1 MISLKT
7 NSGIYG
13 INKSFSTQ
21 YYDNSLQFRQI
32 HCLNS
37 DFDNLFL
44 LPKCA
49 FASHKKIYLRRDLAR
64 YNFNI
69 NIVADTP
76 KGNVWI
82 SGNKETTN
90 MQQQCRPGSANKGGE
105 HYQVQR
111 DREERIKQLKEKQNE
126 ERQRKLEELKAQALA
141 TQKLR
146 EQKEEERRR
155 RIDDL
160 KSRDNDKRQQVEER
174 KKAIWEAEKERREY
188 ILRKN
193 QERDQRLETKKK
205 NERSQ
210 IAFAFG
216 SSTPRMLDSECGSIW
231 AYRRANSIQNVC
243 TNTSI
248 SPVTRRS
255 SERELNEGS
264 KKRATSAS
272 GLDRQSEAQK
282 RMSSSMHEVFHWGPN
297 TSGPKKLSLSVA
309 GSQIDFEG
317 PPSSSKQS
325 AAARYSAR
333 NRHSMVMVDNSQ
345 DDSYDSRNGFSVHRR
360 KTDLMP
366 TIPSPRDRDLYRSSV
381 GTHTPRTPGR
391 AFSMTRLDQLSKPFR
406 RNGEHICAILERERR
421 KALDLENL
429 SKASL
434 TQSSPGSDKR
444 MSRSMSQLSGRVRSR
459 DNSRTRQ
466 NRLASSPLQR
476 HIKNTETT
484 RSMTQLT
491 GNNAKKSSSTSVTPT
506 KSGLRSGE
514 MTPKSISNSRPGSAM
529 SSSTTNSAIVN
540 KRTTPVRKARPV
552 SIAVTGVSKDEKSPA
567 PLAPS
572 SASKPIKRTPSA
584 AKSTPAPETP
594 KTKPTS
600 SAKATPKSSTTPSIM
615 SPATEVAPKIIQQQT
630 VTITQEI
637 VVPANDES
645 KNEKTIINNVIKAE
659 QIHTEMSFV
668 DGQEQSDETPT
679 NDVKTTVEVAQ
690 EVVDSVIEKIETQE
704 NHIETVE
711 VKPEMQESTPIVPQ
725 VTQAPPQ
732 PQQLLTDSILENTD
746 MTASM
751 IAKTKITTE
760 EEAKAAIAERRRL
773 AREEAERQA
782 EIERKRIEAEEEAER
797 KRQLEEEER
806 HRLMEQEANKL
817 AEEQRRLEEE
827 RLQQAIEENKKRE
840 EEEQKRKAEEAKQKI
855 EREQAEQR
863 SREEAERAKIE
874 TAERLKKEE
883 KEREE
888 RRKRVEAIMARTRKG
903 AANTPSKNDE
913 SMDLSK
919 SQIELSQSMTENTTA
934 PSTNNESE
942 QSDNNK
948 MDVAKED
955 EVKEPEKPNQ
965 PPQNDYEKS
974 VTEKENLLMSSFN
987 KMNLNS
993 NGLNNNL
1000 LETNNNLNLLNGQ
1013 HVKDTSSDLI
1023 ISDANIIETT
1033 NGHDKNS
1040 IENTFNS
1047 SELTTTTTEQ
1057 SSSKPIE
1064 DKLIDFGTDAA
1075 ITNSDQ
1081 MSTNLN
1087 NNNFLDSNSSLI
1099 THNLNNN
1106 NTNNNNL
1113 VAASDMNDE
1122 RDLSLL

>member
-1 MISLKT
+1 MDFQE
-7 NSGIYG
+7 NS
-13 INKSFSTQ
+13 
-21 YYDNSLQFRQI
+21 
-32 HCLNS
+32 
-37 DFDNLFL
+37 
-44 LPKCA
+44 PA
-49 FASHKKIYLRRDLAR
+49 
-64 YNFNI
+64 
-69 NIVADTP
+69 
-76 KGNVWI
+76 
-82 SGNKETTN
+82 GNKESTN
-90 MQQQCRPGSANKGGE
+90 MQQQCRPGSANKETIPLSCNTLHWFGVVGDDMVDERFTIDTSIDLSDLGE
-105 HYQVQR
+105 NYQGQR

-141 TQKLR
+141 TQKFR
-146 EQKEEERRR
+146 EQKDEERRR

-160 KSRDNDKRQQVEER
+160 KSRDNEKRQQVEER

-264 KKRATSAS
+264 KKRAASAS

-282 RMSSSMHEVFHWGPN
+282 RMSSSMHEVFHWGPS

-317 PPSSSKQS
+317 PPSTSKQT

-421 KALDLENL
+421 KAMDLENL

-434 TQSSPGSDKR
+434 TQASPSSDKR
-444 MSRSMSQLSGRVRSR
+444 KSRSMSQLNGRIKSR

-466 NRLASSPLQR
+466 NRLVSSPLQR

-484 RSMTQLT
+484 RSMTLLT
-491 GNNAKKSSSTSVTPT
+491 GNNDKKSSSATATPS

-552 SIAVTGVSKDEKSPA
+552 SIAVTGVSKDLEKSPA
-567 PLAPS
+567 PN

-584 AKSTPAPETP
+584 AKSTPSTASESTP
-594 KTKPTS
+594 KTKTTS

-615 SPATEVAPKIIQQQT
+615 SPASEVAPKIIQQQQQT

-637 VVPANDES
+637 IKTADGEC
-645 KNEKTIINNVIKAE
+645 KNEKTIINNVIKSE
-659 QIHTEMSFV
+659 QKHTELSFV
-668 DGQEQSDETPT
+668 DGQAPSSDETIT
-679 NDVKTTVEVAQ
+679 NDVVKTTVEIAQ
-690 EVVDSVIEKIETQE
+690 EVVDSVIDKIETQE

-711 VKPEMQESTPIVPQ
+711 VKPEMQESTPVVPQ
-725 VTQAPPQ
+725 VVHAPQ
-732 PQQLLTDSILENTD
+732 PQQLLTNSILENTD

-782 EIERKRIEAEEEAER
+782 ELERKRIEAEEIAET
-797 KRQLEEEER
+797 KRQLEEEEK
-806 HRLMEQEANKL
+806 HRLMELEANKM
-817 AEEQRRLEEE
+817 AEEQRRLEME
-827 RLQQAIEENKKRE
+827 RLQQAIEENIKRE
-840 EEEQKRKAEEAKQKI
+840 QEEIKRKDEEAKQKV
-855 EREQAEQR
+855 ERELAEQKAR
-863 SREEAERAKIE
+863 DEAERAKIE

-913 SMDLSK
+913 SMDMSK
-919 SQIELSQSMTENTTA
+919 SQLELSQSMTENTTA

-942 QSDNNK
+942 QSDDK

-955 EVKEPEKPNQ
+955 EIKEPEKPNQ
-965 PPQNDYEKS
+965 PQMEYEKS
-974 VTEKENLLMSSFN
+974 VTEKENMLMSSFN

-1040 IENTFNS
+1040 IENT
-1047 SELTTTTTEQ
+1047 LL
-1057 SSSKPIE
+1057 K
-1064 DKLIDFGTDAA
+1064 
-1075 ITNSDQ
+1075 
-1081 MSTNLN
+1081 
-1087 NNNFLDSNSSLI
+1087 
-1099 THNLNNN
+1099 
-1106 NTNNNNL
+1106 
-1113 VAASDMNDE
+1113 VAE
-1122 RDLSLL
+1122 I

>member
-1 MISLKT
+1 MSISDIKIPTSTLAELRGVLVRALSRENLSVIDKLAIRKSQDSSALKIHYT
-7 NSGIYG
+7 AYYG
-13 INKSFSTQ
+13 
-21 YYDNSLQFRQI
+21 
-32 HCLNS
+32 
-37 DFDNLFL
+37 
-44 LPKCA
+44 A
-49 FASHKKIYLRRDLAR
+49 
-64 YNFNI
+64 
-69 NIVADTP
+69 
-76 KGNVWI
+76 
-82 SGNKETTN
+82 GNKESTN
-90 MQQQCRPGSANKGGE
+90 MQQQCRPGSANKGE
-105 HYQVQR
+105 NYQGQR

-141 TQKLR
+141 TQKFR
-146 EQKEEERRR
+146 EQKDEERRR

-160 KSRDNDKRQQVEER
+160 KSRDNEKRQQVEER

-264 KKRATSAS
+264 KKRAASAS

-282 RMSSSMHEVFHWGPN
+282 RMSSSMHEVFHWGPS

-317 PPSSSKQS
+317 PPSTSKQT

-381 GTHTPRTPGR
+381 GTHTPRTPG
-391 AFSMTRLDQLSKPFR
+391 
-406 RNGEHICAILERERR
+406 
-421 KALDLENL
+421 
-429 SKASL
+429 
-434 TQSSPGSDKR
+434 
-444 MSRSMSQLSGRVRSR
+444 
-459 DNSRTRQ
+459 
-466 NRLASSPLQR
+466 
-476 HIKNTETT
+476 
-484 RSMTQLT
+484 
-491 GNNAKKSSSTSVTPT
+491 
-506 KSGLRSGE
+506 LRSGE

-552 SIAVTGVSKDEKSPA
+552 SIAVTGVSKDLEKSPA
-567 PLAPS
+567 PN

-584 AKSTPAPETP
+584 AKSTPSTASESTP
-594 KTKPTS
+594 KTKTTS

-615 SPATEVAPKIIQQQT
+615 SPASEVAPKIIQQQQQT

-637 VVPANDES
+637 IKTADGEC
-645 KNEKTIINNVIKAE
+645 KNEKTIINNVIKSE
-659 QIHTEMSFV
+659 QKHTELSFV
-668 DGQEQSDETPT
+668 DGQAPSSDETIT
-679 NDVKTTVEVAQ
+679 NDVVKTTVEIAQ
-690 EVVDSVIEKIETQE
+690 EVVDSVIDKIETQE

-711 VKPEMQESTPIVPQ
+711 VKPEMQESTPVVPQ
-725 VTQAPPQ
+725 VVHAPQ
-732 PQQLLTDSILENTD
+732 PQQLLTNSILENTD

-782 EIERKRIEAEEEAER
+782 ELERKRIEAEEIAET
-797 KRQLEEEER
+797 KRQLEEEEK
-806 HRLMEQEANKL
+806 HRLMELEANKM
-817 AEEQRRLEEE
+817 AEEQRRLEME
-827 RLQQAIEENKKRE
+827 RLQQAIEENIKRE
-840 EEEQKRKAEEAKQKI
+840 QEEIKRKDEEAKQKV
-855 EREQAEQR
+855 ERELAEQKAR
-863 SREEAERAKIE
+863 DEAERAKIE

-913 SMDLSK
+913 SMDMSK
-919 SQIELSQSMTENTTA
+919 SQLELSQSMTENTTA

-942 QSDNNK
+942 QSDDK

-955 EVKEPEKPNQ
+955 EIKEPEKPNQ
-965 PPQNDYEKS
+965 PQMEYEKS
-974 VTEKENLLMSSFN
+974 VTEKENMLMSSFN

-1040 IENTFNS
+1040 IENTFNP
-1047 SELTTTTTEQ
+1047 SEITTSTTTTTEQ

>member
-1 MISLKT
+1 MSISDIKIPTSTLAELRGVLVRALSRENLSVIDKLAIRKSQDSSALKIHYT
-7 NSGIYG
+7 AYYG
-13 INKSFSTQ
+13 
-21 YYDNSLQFRQI
+21 
-32 HCLNS
+32 
-37 DFDNLFL
+37 
-44 LPKCA
+44 A
-49 FASHKKIYLRRDLAR
+49 
-64 YNFNI
+64 
-69 NIVADTP
+69 
-76 KGNVWI
+76 
-82 SGNKETTN
+82 GNKESTN
-90 MQQQCRPGSANKGGE
+90 MQQQCRPGSANKGE
-105 HYQVQR
+105 NYQGQR

-141 TQKLR
+141 TQKFR
-146 EQKEEERRR
+146 EQKDEERRR

-160 KSRDNDKRQQVEER
+160 KSRDNEKRQQVEER

-264 KKRATSAS
+264 KKRAASAS
-272 GLDRQSEAQK
+272 GLDRQSE
-282 RMSSSMHEVFHWGPN
+282 
-297 TSGPKKLSLSVA
+297 
-309 GSQIDFEG
+309 
-317 PPSSSKQS
+317 
-325 AAARYSAR
+325 
-333 NRHSMVMVDNSQ
+333 

-421 KALDLENL
+421 KAMDLENL

-434 TQSSPGSDKR
+434 TQASPSSDKR
-444 MSRSMSQLSGRVRSR
+444 KSRSMSQLNGRIKSR

-466 NRLASSPLQR
+466 NRLVSSPLQR

-484 RSMTQLT
+484 RSMTLLT
-491 GNNAKKSSSTSVTPT
+491 GNNDKKSSSATATPS

-552 SIAVTGVSKDEKSPA
+552 SIAVTGVSKDLEKSPA
-567 PLAPS
+567 PN

-584 AKSTPAPETP
+584 AKSTPSTASESTP
-594 KTKPTS
+594 KTKTTS

-615 SPATEVAPKIIQQQT
+615 SPASEVAPKIIQQQQQT

-637 VVPANDES
+637 IKTADGEC
-645 KNEKTIINNVIKAE
+645 KNEKTIINNVIKSE
-659 QIHTEMSFV
+659 QKHTELSFV
-668 DGQEQSDETPT
+668 DGQAPSSDETIT
-679 NDVKTTVEVAQ
+679 NDVVKTTVEIAQ
-690 EVVDSVIEKIETQE
+690 EVVDSVIDKIETQE

-711 VKPEMQESTPIVPQ
+711 VKPEMQESTPVVPQ
-725 VTQAPPQ
+725 VVHAPQ
-732 PQQLLTDSILENTD
+732 PQQLLTNSILENTD

-782 EIERKRIEAEEEAER
+782 ELERKRIEAEEIAET
-797 KRQLEEEER
+797 KRQLEEEEK
-806 HRLMEQEANKL
+806 HRLMELEANKM
-817 AEEQRRLEEE
+817 AEEQRRLEME
-827 RLQQAIEENKKRE
+827 RLQQAIEENIKRE
-840 EEEQKRKAEEAKQKI
+840 QEEIKRKDEEAKQKV
-855 EREQAEQR
+855 ERELAEQKAR
-863 SREEAERAKIE
+863 DEAERAKIE

-913 SMDLSK
+913 SMDMSK
-919 SQIELSQSMTENTTA
+919 SQLELSQSMTENTTA

-942 QSDNNK
+942 QSDDK

-955 EVKEPEKPNQ
+955 EIKEPEKPNQ
-965 PPQNDYEKS
+965 PQMEYEKS
-974 VTEKENLLMSSFN
+974 VTEKENMLMSSFN

-1040 IENTFNS
+1040 IENT
-1047 SELTTTTTEQ
+1047 L
-1057 SSSKPIE
+1057 
-1064 DKLIDFGTDAA
+1064 
-1075 ITNSDQ
+1075 
-1081 MSTNLN
+1081 
-1087 NNNFLDSNSSLI
+1087 
-1099 THNLNNN
+1099 
-1106 NTNNNNL
+1106 
-1113 VAASDMNDE
+1113 
-1122 RDLSLL
+1122 

>member
-1 MISLKT
+1 MSISDIKIPTSTLAELRGVLVRALSRENLSVNDKLAIRKSQDSSALKIHYT
-7 NSGIYG
+7 AYYG
-13 INKSFSTQ
+13 
-21 YYDNSLQFRQI
+21 
-32 HCLNS
+32 
-37 DFDNLFL
+37 
-44 LPKCA
+44 A
-49 FASHKKIYLRRDLAR
+49 
-64 YNFNI
+64 
-69 NIVADTP
+69 
-76 KGNVWI
+76 
-82 SGNKETTN
+82 GNKESTN
-90 MQQQCRPGSANKGGE
+90 MQQQCRPGSANKGE
-105 HYQVQR
+105 NYQGQR

-141 TQKLR
+141 TQKFR
-146 EQKEEERRR
+146 EQKDEERRR

-160 KSRDNDKRQQVEER
+160 KSRDNEKRQQVEER

-264 KKRATSAS
+264 KKRAASAS

-282 RMSSSMHEVFHWGPN
+282 RMSSSMHEVFHWGPS

-317 PPSSSKQS
+317 PPSTSKQT

-345 DDSYDSRNGFSVHRR
+345 
-360 KTDLMP
+360 
-366 TIPSPRDRDLYRSSV
+366 
-381 GTHTPRTPGR
+381 GR

-421 KALDLENL
+421 KAMDLENL

-434 TQSSPGSDKR
+434 TQASPSSDKR
-444 MSRSMSQLSGRVRSR
+444 KSRSMSQLNGRIKSR

-466 NRLASSPLQR
+466 NRLVSSPLQR

-484 RSMTQLT
+484 RSMTLLT
-491 GNNAKKSSSTSVTPT
+491 GNNDKKSSSATATPS

-552 SIAVTGVSKDEKSPA
+552 SIAVTGVSKDLEKSPA
-567 PLAPS
+567 PN

-584 AKSTPAPETP
+584 AKSTPSTASESTP
-594 KTKPTS
+594 KTKTTS

-615 SPATEVAPKIIQQQT
+615 SPASEVAPKIIQQQQQT

-637 VVPANDES
+637 IKTADGEC
-645 KNEKTIINNVIKAE
+645 KNEKTIINNVIKSE
-659 QIHTEMSFV
+659 QKHTELSFV
-668 DGQEQSDETPT
+668 DGQAPSSDETIT
-679 NDVKTTVEVAQ
+679 NDVVKTTVEIAQ
-690 EVVDSVIEKIETQE
+690 EVVDSVIDKIETQE

-711 VKPEMQESTPIVPQ
+711 VKPEMQESTPVVPQ
-725 VTQAPPQ
+725 VVHAPQ
-732 PQQLLTDSILENTD
+732 PQQLLTNSILENTD

-782 EIERKRIEAEEEAER
+782 ELERKRIEAEEIAET
-797 KRQLEEEER
+797 KRQLEEEEK
-806 HRLMEQEANKL
+806 HRLMELEANKM
-817 AEEQRRLEEE
+817 AEEQRRLEME
-827 RLQQAIEENKKRE
+827 RLQQAIEENIKRE
-840 EEEQKRKAEEAKQKI
+840 QEEIKRKDEEAKQKV
-855 EREQAEQR
+855 ERELAEQKAR
-863 SREEAERAKIE
+863 DEAERAKIE

-903 AANTPSKNDE
+903 AANTPSKVI
-913 SMDLSK
+913 L
-919 SQIELSQSMTENTTA
+919 
-934 PSTNNESE
+934 
-942 QSDNNK
+942 
-948 MDVAKED
+948 
-955 EVKEPEKPNQ
+955 
-965 PPQNDYEKS
+965 
-974 VTEKENLLMSSFN
+974 
-987 KMNLNS
+987 
-993 NGLNNNL
+993 
-1000 LETNNNLNLLNGQ
+1000 
-1013 HVKDTSSDLI
+1013 
-1023 ISDANIIETT
+1023 
-1033 NGHDKNS
+1033 
-1040 IENTFNS
+1040 
-1047 SELTTTTTEQ
+1047 
-1057 SSSKPIE
+1057 
-1064 DKLIDFGTDAA
+1064 
-1075 ITNSDQ
+1075 
-1081 MSTNLN
+1081 TNLTPILCSKI
-1087 NNNFLDSNSSLI
+1087 FES
-1099 THNLNNN
+1099 
-1106 NTNNNNL
+1106 
-1113 VAASDMNDE
+1113 
-1122 RDLSLL
+1122 R

>member
-90 MQQQCRPGSANKGGE
+90 MQQQCRPGSANKETIPLSCNTLHWFGMVGDDMVDDRYTIDTSIDLSDLGGE

-381 GTHTPRTPGR
+381 GTHTPRTP
-391 AFSMTRLDQLSKPFR
+391 
-406 RNGEHICAILERERR
+406 
-421 KALDLENL
+421 
-429 SKASL
+429 
-434 TQSSPGSDKR
+434 
-444 MSRSMSQLSGRVRSR
+444 
-459 DNSRTRQ
+459 
-466 NRLASSPLQR
+466 
-476 HIKNTETT
+476 
-484 RSMTQLT
+484 
-491 GNNAKKSSSTSVTPT
+491 
-506 KSGLRSGE
+506 GLRSGE

>member
-1 MISLKT
+1 MDFQE
-7 NSGIYG
+7 NS
-13 INKSFSTQ
+13 
-21 YYDNSLQFRQI
+21 
-32 HCLNS
+32 
-37 DFDNLFL
+37 
-44 LPKCA
+44 PA
-49 FASHKKIYLRRDLAR
+49 
-64 YNFNI
+64 
-69 NIVADTP
+69 
-76 KGNVWI
+76 
-82 SGNKETTN
+82 GNKESTN
-90 MQQQCRPGSANKGGE
+90 MQQQCRPGSANKETIPLSCNTLHWFGVVGDDMVDERFTIDTSIDLSDLGE
-105 HYQVQR
+105 NYQGQR

-141 TQKLR
+141 TQKFR
-146 EQKEEERRR
+146 EQKDEERRR

-160 KSRDNDKRQQVEER
+160 KSRDNEKRQQVEER

-264 KKRATSAS
+264 KKRAASAS
-272 GLDRQSEAQK
+272 GLDRQSE
-282 RMSSSMHEVFHWGPN
+282 
-297 TSGPKKLSLSVA
+297 
-309 GSQIDFEG
+309 
-317 PPSSSKQS
+317 
-325 AAARYSAR
+325 
-333 NRHSMVMVDNSQ
+333 

-421 KALDLENL
+421 KAMDLENL

-434 TQSSPGSDKR
+434 TQASPSSDKR
-444 MSRSMSQLSGRVRSR
+444 KSRSMSQLNGRIKSR

-466 NRLASSPLQR
+466 NRLVSSPLQR

-484 RSMTQLT
+484 RSMTLLT
-491 GNNAKKSSSTSVTPT
+491 GNNDKKSSSATATPS

-552 SIAVTGVSKDEKSPA
+552 SIAVTGVSKDLEKSPA
-567 PLAPS
+567 PN

-584 AKSTPAPETP
+584 AKSTPSTASESTP
-594 KTKPTS
+594 KTKTTS

-615 SPATEVAPKIIQQQT
+615 SPASEVAPKIIQQQQQT

-637 VVPANDES
+637 IKTADGEC
-645 KNEKTIINNVIKAE
+645 KNEKTIINNVIKSE
-659 QIHTEMSFV
+659 QKHTELSFV
-668 DGQEQSDETPT
+668 DGQAPSSDETIT
-679 NDVKTTVEVAQ
+679 NDVVKTTVEIAQ
-690 EVVDSVIEKIETQE
+690 EVVDSVIDKIETQE

-711 VKPEMQESTPIVPQ
+711 VKPEMQESTPVVPQ
-725 VTQAPPQ
+725 VVHAPQ
-732 PQQLLTDSILENTD
+732 PQQLLTNSILENTD

-782 EIERKRIEAEEEAER
+782 ELERKRIEAEEIAET
-797 KRQLEEEER
+797 KRQLEEEEK
-806 HRLMEQEANKL
+806 HRLMELEANKM
-817 AEEQRRLEEE
+817 AEEQRRLEME
-827 RLQQAIEENKKRE
+827 RLQQAIEENIKRE
-840 EEEQKRKAEEAKQKI
+840 QEEIKRKDEEAKQKV
-855 EREQAEQR
+855 ERELAEQKAR
-863 SREEAERAKIE
+863 DEAERAKIE

-913 SMDLSK
+913 SMDMSK
-919 SQIELSQSMTENTTA
+919 SQLELSQSMTENTTA

-942 QSDNNK
+942 QSDDK

-955 EVKEPEKPNQ
+955 EIKEPEKPNQ
-965 PPQNDYEKS
+965 PQMEYEKS
-974 VTEKENLLMSSFN
+974 VTEKENMLMSSFN

-1040 IENTFNS
+1040 IENT
-1047 SELTTTTTEQ
+1047 L
-1057 SSSKPIE
+1057 
-1064 DKLIDFGTDAA
+1064 
-1075 ITNSDQ
+1075 
-1081 MSTNLN
+1081 
-1087 NNNFLDSNSSLI
+1087 
-1099 THNLNNN
+1099 
-1106 NTNNNNL
+1106 
-1113 VAASDMNDE
+1113 
-1122 RDLSLL
+1122 

>member
-90 MQQQCRPGSANKGGE
+90 MQQQCRPGSANKETIPLSCNTLHWFGMVGDDMVDDRYTIDTSIDLSDLGGE

-272 GLDRQSEAQK
+272 GLDRQSE
-282 RMSSSMHEVFHWGPN
+282 
-297 TSGPKKLSLSVA
+297 
-309 GSQIDFEG
+309 
-317 PPSSSKQS
+317 
-325 AAARYSAR
+325 
-333 NRHSMVMVDNSQ
+333 
-345 DDSYDSRNGFSVHRR
+345 
-360 KTDLMP
+360 
-366 TIPSPRDRDLYRSSV
+366 
-381 GTHTPRTPGR
+381 
-391 AFSMTRLDQLSKPFR
+391 
-406 RNGEHICAILERERR
+406 
-421 KALDLENL
+421 
-429 SKASL
+429 
-434 TQSSPGSDKR
+434 
-444 MSRSMSQLSGRVRSR
+444 
-459 DNSRTRQ
+459 
-466 NRLASSPLQR
+466 
-476 HIKNTETT
+476 
-484 RSMTQLT
+484 
-491 GNNAKKSSSTSVTPT
+491 
-506 KSGLRSGE
+506 GLRSGE